1 MEHESQVYTIS
12 DRWKGNRY
20 SNSDNRVAENCPPT
34 HCSNPL
40 KGSGGLRKLV
50 VSGPQEHESTVTH
63 GDGWEKVIW
72 KDAPRFWYV
81 VPRNSLYK
89 LTISSTILTKLPS
102 NPFVGCVVQE
112 IRLYLI

>member
-1 MEHESQVYTIS
+1 MEHEIQVYTIS
-12 DRWKGNRY
+12 DRCPRNNTHKVKELVKGNRY

-63 GDGWEKVIW
+63 GDG
-72 KDAPRFWYV
+72 
-81 VPRNSLYK
+81 
-89 LTISSTILTKLPS
+89 
-102 NPFVGCVVQE
+102 
-112 IRLYLI
+112 